1 MQSRCFLDGRC
12 VEFVTPADSGTG
24 PAEGPGNTETA
35 RDLMVL
41 LWALA
46 KSEAVSPDAPQ
57 EMMGMLA
64 RSIPYQGIAAGL
76 PGSQD
81 AALGTAGFAENHQEA
96 AILRAALVRNLDSG
110 PRCPRSHCEFR
121 FVRSTH
127 PRPLCARLV
136 DVAGIFG

>member
-46 KSEAVSPDAPQ
+46 KGEAVSPDASQ

-64 RSIPYQGIAAGL
+64 RSISYQGIAAGL

-81 AALGTAGFAENHQEA
+81 AAMGTAEFAENHQEDTTLPLSND
-96 AILRAALVRNLDSG
+96 AIPQLFASQEAVYVSLGS
-110 PRCPRSHCEFR
+110 
-121 FVRSTH
+121 
-127 PRPLCARLV
+127 
-136 DVAGIFG
+136 